1 MSYTPQGLVTVAFLK
16 TQLDAGRDH
25 LSLFEPLVL
34 DALNQILSADLVAS
48 DVRDVISQR
57 TNLSVPVATVQTL
70 LGRFTKQGFLARS
83 GGCFHKTDIPIP
95 SSDLLHASSKIRADQ
110 LLLGEALIEH
120 SSSYSI
126 TFESA
131 ETRKS
136 LCVNSALSLT
146 VQTQP
151 STTPTFLRP
160 RRRIGKMPFE
170 DQSFRSNRTP

>member
-131 ETRKS
+131 ETA
-136 LCVNSALSLT
+136 VQALASFISSNKLEILL
-146 VQTQP
+146 QDGY
-151 STTPTFLRP
+151 LRDSGNP
-160 RRRIGKMPFE
+160 NILWF
-170 DQSFRSNRTP
+170 